1 MLEETWGRWSHHF
14 HNQEVAIINA
24 GSPFIFFHFL
34 LFFIHSVTSA
44 RAIMLPIFRVIN
56 LIQLNICRL
65 SLINTVRGE
74 YLRQFWI
81 PTSWQPNYHF
91 NIDSWS
97 ICVSSIYIFIICLSF
112 IFLSSFLSSSFF
124 LFFLLSSFARSVFF
138 SCTSFLCL
146 DNYLLIYHYVILA
159 YLFTDLD
166 ILKEGNICVIKI
178 HLKELSD
185 KIHFSK
191 HYH

>member
-1 MLEETWGRWSHHF
+1 ML
-14 HNQEVAIINA
+14 VL
-24 GSPFIFFHFL
+24 L
-34 LFFIHSVTSA
+34 LFFFSLSFFFLLSEYSVTSA

-81 PTSWQPNYHF
+81 PTSCQTNYHF
-91 NIDSWS
+91 SIDSWS

-124 LFFLLSSFARSVFF
+124 LFFFLSFARSVFF
-138 SCTSFLCL
+138 FMHLFSVSRHSF
-146 DNYLLIYHYVILA
+146 A
-159 YLFTDLD
+159 YLSLCHP
-166 ILKEGNICVIKI
+166 G
-178 HLKELSD
+178 LSFYWSWHTKGKKYLCD
-185 KIHFSK
+185 
-191 HYH
+191 

>member
-56 LIQLNICRL
+56 LIQLNISRL
-65 SLINTVRGE
+65 SLTNTVRGE

-124 LFFLLSSFARSVFF
+124 LFFFLSFARSVFF
-138 SCTSFLCL
+138 FMHLFSVSRHLF
-146 DNYLLIYHYVILA
+146 A
-159 YLFTDLD
+159 YLSLCHP
-166 ILKEGNICVIKI
+166 G
-178 HLKELSD
+178 LSFYWSWHT
-185 KIHFSK
+185 KGSK
-191 HYH
+191 YLCD